1 MCGKS
6 LADFGADVIL
16 IEPPEGHPSRFH
28 GPYPGG
34 REDPEKSFQFL
45 YLNANK
51 RSLVLDLTKKQD
63 SSRLRHLISESD
75 IFITDLK
82 PFEAEKEHLA
92 FKDIRKLNDQT
103 IATYVTPFGHFGP
116 YKPI

>member
-34 REDPEKSFQFL
+34 REHPEKSFQFL

-51 RSLVLDLTKKQD
+51 RSLVLDLARKQD
-63 SSRLRHLISESD
+63 SGQLRNLISESD
-75 IFITDLK
+75 IFATK
-82 PFEAEKEHLA
+82 AANSSYFEKKFSRLYIPSVAESFWNSPSMA
-92 FKDIRKLNDQT
+92 SDMRFKI
-103 IATYVTPFGHFGP
+103 
-116 YKPI
+116 